1 MRFAKPR
8 RGLVLG
14 ECRIGQDH
22 RGFDLAVWDRPVG
35 LQQFGLAIGSNQL
48 EAISEVETDRP
59 VGGGPGADQHPPCG
73 QAAQVKEERTAHPA
87 PLRAGSDV
95 RMADEIDIANG
106 LDAHDAD
113 QDSARLIA
121 PKLDSGGD
129 LFLKLVRIHVWIV
142 PSVRRDH
149 AAIGLRGGVH
159 DVKDGGALV
168 STAAPYAAD
177 HANLYAVRQLRRVV
191 RSERDVSLEIT
202 SLETEFGLR

>member
-35 LQQFGLAIGSNQL
+35 LEQGAFAIGSNQL

-59 VGGGPGADQHPPCG
+59 VGGGPGADQHPPRG
-73 QAAQVKEERTAHPA
+73 QAAQMKEERTAHPA
-87 PLRAGSDV
+87 PLRAESDV

-113 QDSARLIA
+113 HDSARLIA
-121 PKLDSGGD
+121 PELDSRGD
-129 LFLKLVRIHVWIV
+129 LFVELVQIHVWIV
-142 PSVRRDH
+142 PSVRWDH
-149 AAIGLRGGVH
+149 AAIGLRGGVD
-159 DVKDGGALV
+159 DVEDGGALV
-168 STAAPYAAD
+168 IAAAPDAGD
-177 HANLYAVRQLRRVV
+177 HADLYAGRQLRHFLRAL
-191 RSERDVSLEIT
+191 ERDVSL
-202 SLETEFGLR
+202 